1 MIKKDKDLQDG
12 TERIRTQLV
21 SVKESLS
28 AGPEH
33 ANNVLVVLELE
44 VVPLGRVWFF
54 MFFVIPPLGLV
65 AGPLPFFIP
74 KLVKTSADK
83 SWLLHEDSDCRGE
96 VACQLDEA
104 QVVLARA

>member
-12 TERIRTQLV
+12 TERIRTQHV

-44 VVPLGRVWFF
+44 VVPLGRV
-54 MFFVIPPLGLV
+54 
-65 AGPLPFFIP
+65 
-74 KLVKTSADK
+74 
-83 SWLLHEDSDCRGE
+83 
-96 VACQLDEA
+96 
-104 QVVLARA
+104 